1 MVESVPFCGVFI
13 ETIRGKVL
21 VAVPGLIPQE
31 ELCPLET
38 PQSTE
43 PTVFS
48 ENTKWFWKHVK
59 YCKVSSDYYFVSNC
73 LFVFVLFFKG
83 VLGNLTYLK
92 SSFASALPV
101 ISAAVKWWKRHGC
114 IICSLLGIHIS
125 VNSRGSCSTWRFC
138 WHCVFLVLQSLF
150 CSSIQKCSSGPDFSR
165 LVSLSESHWDKV
177 WCLCT
182 SAHVS
187 KGPSLW
193 KNIPWV
199 NNVTEREVSSESLPL
214 KWRQFHPVIGTEW
227 KRF

>member
-73 LFVFVLFFKG
+73 LFVFVLFSKG

-101 ISAAVKWWKRHGC
+101 ISTAVKWWKRHGC
-114 IICSLLGIHIS
+114 IICSPLGIHIS
-125 VNSRGSCSTWRFC
+125 VNSRGAALPGGFVDTVSFW
-138 WHCVFLVLQSLF
+138 F
-150 CSSIQKCSSGPDFSR
+150 CS
-165 LVSLSESHWDKV
+165 LY
-177 WCLCT
+177 
-182 SAHVS
+182 SAAAFRNAALALIS
-187 KGPSLW
+187 ADLYL
-193 KNIPWV
+193 WV
-199 NNVTEREVSSESLPL
+199 NPTEIKCGACAQVLTWARV
-214 KWRQFHPVIGTEW
+214 PVCEKTYHEW
-227 KRF
+227 IMLRRGRRVVNLCH